1 MKINRIIAVLI
12 SVATLATL
20 MISCSDDAT
29 KGVKG
34 NGIERPYEPWIFR
47 SVLDQSPRMVTL
59 ALHDK
64 LWAAYRTTTGGL
76 YKAWRGEVLFD
87 GPVYT
92 NNHGPQPMTIG
103 DAYVENNEQPVWKL
117 TDAGGSEIPST
128 FQYKGHKVVDDKAT
142 LMYELTDEATKSVI
156 RIEEQVETS
165 ESDLG
170 DMILHRSFTTS
181 MVPDGKQVV
190 LSTTASSIV
199 TKENVTTTGKLTNV
213 KENEIKKGSRS
224 LLDMTADL
232 VLNSNTTTDLNI
244 SFVAGATIPNPHSM
258 GDEEDSDGT
267 PEGARLIARND
278 CKTCHNKNVKTIGP
292 AYVDVAKR
300 YKNTEDNVKMLVA
313 KVTNGGS
320 GVWGSQIMN
329 AHPDLSQYDITKM
342 VEYVMSLDADT
353 EGNEDQS
360 TSVKSDMNAQSP
372 SKMMK
377 LEETIPGAVTVIY
390 KQKKGVQNID
400 GMQTRKATNAGIM
413 PNFDNI
419 SGADFANN
427 RDNFGLVAEGYLV
440 IEKENSYNFRIWS
453 DDGSRVTL
461 NDKVILDNDGLHGT
475 DYKEAA
481 VTLTEG
487 LHPFKVEYFQG
498 EGGSYLSWN
507 WKPSGSEMWMV
518 VPANNIVHAKDMQS
532 VIGDLTLPM
541 ANITKVPGD
550 GYMVD
555 GVHPSFDL
563 SQVRPETFTPRVGGM
578 DFMSDG
584 RMVVSTWDAAG
595 SVYMLDNLNA
605 ADPNDI
611 KVTKI
616 AEGLAE
622 PLGLTVVDDEIYVM
636 QKQELTKLVD
646 NNGDELIDEY
656 HTISDDW
663 QVSANFHEFGFGMA
677 YKDDHFYAALATAIE
692 PGGAS
697 TNPQISDRGKCIKV
711 NKETGAVEFVA
722 SGFRTPNGVGIGY
735 GGDIYIADNQGD
747 WLPSSKIVR
756 VQDGAFYGNRSVNP
770 EAVKNLKDTPPV
782 VWLPQDE
789 IGNSPST
796 PLAINVGPYKNQM
809 IHGEV
814 THGGVKRVFVE
825 EVDGVTQGAL
835 FRFTQ
840 GVEAG
845 VNRLVWGPDGA
856 LYIGGIGSTGN
867 WGQTGKLW
875 YGLQRLAYNNKPAF
889 EMLAVR
895 AKSNGME
902 IEFTEPLREGDGW
915 DPTDYMVKQWY
926 YQPTIEY
933 GGPKMDE
940 RALKV
945 KSATVSDDRKKVFLE
960 FDGLKDGYVVYI
972 KLLNHFVSAG
982 SRSLWSTET
991 WYTMNNVPNA
1001 NVKGIAKK
1009 SPYQNLPNTLT
1020 AKEKADGWKLLF
1032 DGKTTAGWHNYGK
1045 KTVGSSWKI
1054 QDNALTLATDKKPDG
1069 GWQVADGG
1077 DLISDEQYENFELNL
1092 EWKIA
1097 NCGNSGIMFSGI
1109 ETEEYD
1115 YIWQTGPEMQI
1126 LDNTCHPDTKF
1137 VTHRA
1142 GDLYDMIET
1151 KHVTVKP
1158 AGEWNKVRIIKVNGE
1173 VEFWLN
1179 GYKVV
1184 EFTMYNDQ
1192 WKEMISKS
1200 KFNGWKGFG
1209 EAAKGH
1215 LALQDHGDRIWFR
1228 NIKILEK

>member
-1 MKINRIIAVLI
+1 MKTKRLFTLLLSLFFLI
-12 SVATLATL
+12 VV
-20 MISCSDDAT
+20 IVSCSDESSKSST
-29 KGVKG
+29 S
-34 NGIERPYEPWIFR
+34 GIERPYQPWIFR

-59 ALHDK
+59 ALNDK
-64 LWAAYRTTTGGL
+64 LWVTYRTTTGGL

-103 DAYVENNEQPVWKL
+103 DAYVQNEDASVWKL
-117 TDAGGSEIPST
+117 IDGNGDEIPST
-128 FQYKGHKVVDDKAT
+128 FQYKGHKVVDDTAV
-142 LMYELTDEATKSVI
+142 LMYELSDNTAPSVVQ
-156 RIEEQVETS
+156 IEEQVETVES
-165 ESDLG
+165 EIG
-170 DMILHRSFTTS
+170 DMILQRKFTTS
-181 MVPDGKQVV
+181 NVSEGRQVV
-190 LSTTASSIV
+190 LSTTASSIAAI
-199 TKENVTTTGKLTNV
+199 ENVITNGKLTQL
-213 KENEIKKGSRS
+213 KETEVKKGSRS
-224 LLDMTADL
+224 LVDMSADL
-232 VLNSNTTTDLNI
+232 VLNANAITNLDVT
-244 SFVAGATIPNPHSM
+244 FVAGASISNPHAL
-258 GDEEDSDGT
+258 GDEEDTDVT

-300 YKNTEDNVKMLVA
+300 YKNTEDNIKMLVM

-353 EGNEDQS
+353 EGDEVGV
-360 TSVKSDMNAQSP
+360 TTKTDMAAESP
-372 SKMMK
+372 STVVKM
-377 LEETIPGAVTVIY
+377 EDAIPGAVTVIY
-390 KQKKGVQNID
+390 KQKKGVQNLD
-400 GMQTRKATNAGIM
+400 GMQTSKAANAGIM
-413 PNFDNI
+413 PKFDNI

-427 RDNFGLVAEGYLV
+427 RDNFGLVSEGFLL

-453 DDGSRVTL
+453 DDGSRVSI
-461 NDKVILDNDGLHGT
+461 NGKVILDNDGNHGT

-481 VTLTEG
+481 VTLAKG
-487 LHPFKVEYFQG
+487 LHPFKIEYFQG

-507 WKPSGSEMWMV
+507 WKPSGSEMWTV
-518 VPANNIVHAKDMQS
+518 IPAENIMHTADMQK

-541 ANITKVPGD
+541 ANLTRVPGD

-563 SQVRPETFTPRVGGM
+563 SQVRPESFTPKVGGM

-595 SVYMLDNLNA
+595 SVYMLDNLDAENSE
-605 ADPNDI
+605 DI

-622 PLGLTVVDDEIYVM
+622 PLGLSVVDDEIYIM

-646 NNGDELIDEY
+646 NNDDGLIDEY
-656 HTISDDW
+656 HTVSDDW

-677 YKDDHFYAALATAIE
+677 YKDGYFYAALATAIE

-697 TNPQISDRGKCIKV
+697 SNPQISDRGKCIKI
-711 NKETGAVEFVA
+711 NKETGAVEFIA

-735 GGDIYIADNQGD
+735 GGDIYVADNQGD

-756 VQDGAFYGNRSVNP
+756 IQDGAFYGNRSVNP
-770 EAVKNLKDTPPV
+770 EAVKGLKDTPPL

-796 PLAINVGPYKNQM
+796 PLAINIGPYQNQM

-825 EVDGVTQGAL
+825 EVDGQLQGSL

-840 GVEAG
+840 GIEAG
-845 VNRLVWGPDGA
+845 VNRLAWGPDGA

-875 YGLQRLAYNNKPAF
+875 YGLQKIVYNEKPTF

-902 IEFTEPLREGDGW
+902 IEFTEPLQEGDGW
-915 DPTDYMVKQWY
+915 NPRDFMVKQWY
-926 YQPTIEY
+926 YEPTINY
-933 GGPKMDE
+933 GGPKMGE
-940 RALKV
+940 EALKV
-945 KSATVSDDRKKVFLE
+945 KSATVSTDRKSVFLE
-960 FDGLKDGYVVYI
+960 FDGLKKNHVVYI
-972 KLLNHFVSAG
+972 KLLNHYVSEG

-991 WYTMNNVPNA
+991 WYTMNKVPT
-1001 NVKGIAKK
+1001 NVKGIVKK
-1009 SPYQNLPNTLT
+1009 SPFTNKPNTLT
-1020 AKEKADGWKLLF
+1020 GAEQAAGWKLLF
-1032 DGKTTAGWHNYGK
+1032 DGKSTAGWHNYGK

-1054 QDNALTLATDKKPDG
+1054 ENEALTLVTDKKSDG

-1077 DLISDEQYENFELNL
+1077 DLVSDLQYENFELKL
-1092 EWKIA
+1092 DWKIA
-1097 NCGNSGIMFSGI
+1097 NCGNSGIIFSGL

-1151 KHVTVKP
+1151 SHITVKP
-1158 AGEWNKVRIIKVNGE
+1158 AGEWNKVRIIKVDGE

-1192 WKEMISKS
+1192 WKEMVSKS

-1209 EAAKGH
+1209 EAKKGH
-1215 LALQDHGDRIWFR
+1215 IALQDHGDRIWYR

>member
-1 MKINRIIAVLI
+1 MKKIKLYFVILSALSI
-12 SVATLATL
+12 SIGLV
-20 MISCSDDAT
+20 SCSDDNT
-29 KGVKG
+29 IK
-34 NGIERPYEPWIFR
+34 NTSEIERPYEPWIFR
-47 SVLDQSPRMVTL
+47 SVLDQSPRMITL
-59 ALHDK
+59 ALNDK
-64 LWAAYRTTTGGL
+64 LWAAYRTSTGSL

-92 NNHGPQPMTIG
+92 NNHGPQPMSIG
-103 DAYVENNEQPVWKL
+103 DAYVQNEDRDVWQLVDSDGGTVASSYQYAGHKIVEGKAILMYDLSDIENN
-117 TDAGGSEIPST
+117 
-128 FQYKGHKVVDDKAT
+128 
-142 LMYELTDEATKSVI
+142 SVI
-156 RIEEQVETS
+156 RVEESVEAT
-165 ESDLG
+165 ETEVG
-170 DMILHRSFTTS
+170 DMVLERTFSTS
-181 MVPDGKQVV
+181 SVPENRQVV
-190 LSTTASSIV
+190 LSTSASSIV
-199 TKENVTTTGKLTNV
+199 TLKNIVTDGTLIKVVETEV
-213 KENEIKKGSRS
+213 KKGSRS
-224 LLDMTADL
+224 LLDVSAAL
-232 VLNSNTTTDLNI
+232 ILNSNTTTVLNVL
-244 SFVAGATIPNPHSM
+244 FVAGASIPNPHSL
-258 GDEEDSDGT
+258 GDEEDTDGT
-267 PEGARLIARND
+267 PEGVRLIARND

-342 VEYVMSLDADT
+342 VEYIMSLDADT
-353 EGNEDQS
+353 EGDEDN
-360 TSVKSDMNAQSP
+360 VNLKLDKNAELP
-372 SKMMK
+372 SRIVK

-390 KQKKGVQNID
+390 KQNKGLNELD
-400 GMQTRKATNAGIM
+400 DMQTTAATNAGIM

-427 RDNFGLVAEGYLV
+427 RDNFGMVSEGFLV
-440 IEKENSYNFRIWS
+440 IEEENSYNFRIWS
-453 DDGSRVTL
+453 DDGSRVWI
-461 NDKVILDNDGLHGT
+461 NDKVILDNDGNHGT
-475 DYKEAA
+475 DYKEGS
-481 VTLTEG
+481 VTLTKG
-487 LHPFKVEYFQG
+487 LHPFKIEYFQG

-507 WKPSGSEMWMV
+507 WKPYGSEMWSV
-518 VPANNIVHAKDMQS
+518 IPANNIVHTKEMQS
-532 VIGDLTLPM
+532 SIGDLTLPM

-563 SQVRPETFTPRVGGM
+563 SQVRPETFTPRVGGL

-584 RMVVSTWDAAG
+584 SMIISTWDAAG
-595 SVYMLDNLNA
+595 SVYRLDNIKAEN
-605 ADPNDI
+605 PNDI

-622 PLGLTVVDDEIYVM
+622 PLGLAVVDDEIYVM
-636 QKQELTKLVD
+636 QKQELTQLID
-646 NNGDELIDEY
+646 NDNDGIIDEY
-656 HTISDDW
+656 QTVSDDW
-663 QVSANFHEFGFGMA
+663 QVSANFHEFGFGLA
-677 YKDDHFYAALATAIE
+677 YKEGNFYAALATAIE

-697 TNPQISDRGKCIKV
+697 TNPQISDRGKCVKI
-711 NKETGAVEFVA
+711 NKETGAVEFIA

-770 EAVKNLKDTPPV
+770 EMVKDLKDSPPV

-825 EVDGVTQGAL
+825 EVEGVLQGSL

-840 GVEAG
+840 GMEAG
-845 VNRLVWGPDGA
+845 VNRLAWGPDGA

-875 YGLQRLAYNNKPAF
+875 YGLQRFAYNEKPTF

-902 IEFTEPLREGDGW
+902 IEFTEPLQEGEGW
-915 DPTDYMVKQWY
+915 EPEDYLVKQWY
-926 YQPTIEY
+926 YQPTINY
-933 GGPKMDE
+933 GGPKMAE
-940 RALKV
+940 KTLKV
-945 KSATVSDDRKKVFLE
+945 ISATVSKDRKKVFLE
-960 FDGLKDGYVVYI
+960 FDGLKDDHVVYI
-972 KLLNHFVSAG
+972 KLLNHFISQA

-991 WYTMNNVPNA
+991 WYTMNKVPLN
-1001 NVKGIAKK
+1001 NKGLVKK
-1009 SPYQNLPNTLT
+1009 SPYSNLSNTLT
-1020 AKEKADGWKLLF
+1020 KSEESAGWKLLF
-1032 DGKTTAGWHNYGK
+1032 DGKSTKGWHNYGK
-1045 KTVGSSWKI
+1045 ETVGSSWKI
-1054 QDNALTLATDKKPDG
+1054 VGDALTLATDEKPDG

-1077 DLISDEQYENFELNL
+1077 DLVSDDQYENFELKL

-1097 NCGNSGIMFSGI
+1097 NCGNSGIFFGGL
-1109 ETEEYD
+1109 ENDEYQNI
-1115 YIWQTGPEMQI
+1115 YQTAPEMQI
-1126 LDNTCHPDTKF
+1126 LDNTCHPDTKY

-1151 KHVTVKP
+1151 KYVTVRP
-1158 AGEWNKVRIIKVNGE
+1158 AGEWNKVRIIKDDGE

-1184 EFTMYNDQ
+1184 EFTMYNDE
-1192 WKEMISKS
+1192 WKNMISKS
-1200 KFNGWKGFG
+1200 KFAEWKGFG
-1209 EAAKGH
+1209 VEKKGH
-1215 LALQDHGDRIWFR
+1215 LALQDHGDRVWFR
-1228 NIKILEK
+1228 NIKILTK

>member
-1 MKINRIIAVLI
+1 MKANRLFTLLLIILI
-12 SVATLATL
+12 ISTVV
-20 MISCSDDAT
+20 ISCSDDST
-29 KGVKG
+29 TTTRGS
-34 NGIERPYEPWIFR
+34 GIERPYQPWVFR
-47 SVLDQSPRMVTL
+47 SVLDQNPRMITL
-59 ALHDK
+59 ALNNK

-92 NNHGPQPMTIG
+92 NNHGPQPMSIG
-103 DAYVENNEQPVWKL
+103 DAYVQNDDKSVWKL
-117 TDAGGSEIPST
+117 TEADGTEIPTT
-128 FQYKGHKVVDDKAT
+128 FQYKGHKVVDDKAV
-142 LMYELTDEATKSVI
+142 LMYELSDNTTLSVV
-156 RIEEQVETS
+156 RIEEEVETVES
-165 ESDLG
+165 EVG
-170 DMILHRSFTTS
+170 DMIFQRKFTTS
-181 MVPDGKQVV
+181 NLPVGKQIV
-190 LSTTASSIV
+190 LSTSASSIV
-199 TKENVTTTGKLTNV
+199 TIENVKTSGQLTKV
-213 KENEIKKGSRS
+213 IETEVKKGSRS
-224 LLDMTADL
+224 LIVMTADL
-232 VLNSNTTTDLNI
+232 VLNANATTDLNV
-244 SFVAGATIPNPHSM
+244 SFVAGASIPNPHAL
-258 GDEEDSDGT
+258 GDEEDTDGI

-300 YKNTEDNVKMLVA
+300 YTNNEDNIKMLVA

-342 VEYVMSLDADT
+342 IEYVMSLDADT
-353 EGNEDQS
+353 EGNKEEDV
-360 TSVKSDMNAQSP
+360 TIKKDMNAESP
-372 SKMMK
+372 SKIVN

-390 KQKKGVQNID
+390 KQKKGVRNLD
-400 GMQTRKATNAGIM
+400 GMQTTKAINAGIM

-427 RDNFGLVAEGYLV
+427 RDNFGLVSEGYLW

-453 DDGSRVTL
+453 DDGSRVSL
-461 NDKVILDNDGLHGT
+461 NSKVILDNDGNHGT
-475 DYKEAA
+475 DYKEAS
-481 VTLTEG
+481 VTLTQG
-487 LHPFKVEYFQG
+487 LHPFKIEYFQG
-498 EGGSYLSWN
+498 ESGSYLSWN

-518 VPANNIVHAKDMQS
+518 VPAKNIVHTKEMQT

-541 ANITKVPGD
+541 ANITRVPGD

-563 SQVRPETFTPRVGGM
+563 SQVRPETFMPKVGGM

-595 SVYMLDNLNA
+595 SVFMLNNINA
-605 ADPNDI
+605 ASPEDI
-611 KVTKI
+611 IVTKI

-622 PLGLTVVDDEIYVM
+622 PLGLSVVDDEIYIM

-646 NNGDELIDEY
+646 NNNDGLIDEY
-656 HTISDDW
+656 QTICDDW

-677 YKDDHFYAALATAIE
+677 YKDGHFYAALATAIE

-697 TNPQISDRGKCIKV
+697 TNPQIVDRGKCVKI

-735 GGDIYIADNQGD
+735 GGDIYVADNQGD
-747 WLPSSKIVR
+747 WLPSSKIVKI
-756 VQDGAFYGNRSVNP
+756 QEGAFYGNRSVNP
-770 EAVKNLKDTPPV
+770 ESVKDLKDTPPV

-796 PLAINVGPYKNQM
+796 PLSINVGPYKNQM

-825 EVDGVTQGAL
+825 EVDGQIQGSL

-840 GVEAG
+840 GIEAG
-845 VNRLVWGPDGA
+845 VNRLAWGPDGA

-875 YGLQRLAYNNKPAF
+875 YGLQRLAYNEKLTF

-902 IEFTEPLREGDGW
+902 IEFTEPLKEGDGW
-915 DPTDYMVKQWY
+915 NPEDYLVKQWY
-926 YQPTIEY
+926 YKPTINY

-940 RALKV
+940 KALNV
-945 KSATVSDDRKKVFLE
+945 KSATVSEDRKSVFLE
-960 FDGLKDGYVVYI
+960 FDGLKDNHVVYI
-972 KLLNHFVSAG
+972 KLLNHFVSKG

-991 WYTMNNVPNA
+991 WYTMNKVPS
-1001 NVKGIAKK
+1001 NVKGSVIK
-1009 SPYQNLPNTLT
+1009 SPYNNQPNELSESER
-1020 AKEKADGWKLLF
+1020 AAGWKLLF
-1032 DGKTTAGWHNYGK
+1032 DGKSTANWHNYGK

-1054 QDNALTLATDKKPDG
+1054 ENGNLTLATDKKPDG

-1151 KHVTVKP
+1151 NHITVKP
-1158 AGEWNKVRIIKVNGE
+1158 AGEWNKVRIIKVDGE

-1179 GYKVV
+1179 GYKVI
-1184 EFTMYNDQ
+1184 EFTMYNEE

-1200 KFNGWKGFG
+1200 KFADWKGFG
-1209 EAAKGH
+1209 EATKGH

-1228 NIKILEK
+1228 NVKILEK

>member
-1 MKINRIIAVLI
+1 MKFNKSIAFFIFAVFT
-12 SVATLATL
+12 SLA
-20 MISCSDDAT
+20 IFSCSDDASSDT
-29 KGVKG
+29 RSGV
-34 NGIERPYEPWIFR
+34 ERPYEPWVFR
-47 SVLDQSPRMVTL
+47 SVLDQSPRMITL

-103 DAYVENNEQPVWKL
+103 DAYVQNEEVSVWKL
-117 TDAGGSEIPST
+117 TSESGQEIPST
-128 FQYKGHKVVDDKAT
+128 FNYKGHKIVADNAI
-142 LMYELTDEATKSVI
+142 LMYELMDNATGDVI
-156 RIEEQVETS
+156 TIEEQVETT

-170 DMILHRSFTTS
+170 DMMLQRSFTTAG
-181 MVPDGKQVV
+181 VPQGRQVV
-190 LSTTASSIV
+190 LSTGATSIV
-199 TKENVTTTGKLTNV
+199 TKENVNTTGTLRNI
-213 KENEIKKGSRS
+213 KETEVKKGSRS
-224 LLDMTADL
+224 LIDMKADL
-232 VLNSNTTTDLNI
+232 VLNANATTDLNV

-353 EGNEDQS
+353 EGNEDNEAE
-360 TSVKSDMNAQSP
+360 VKSDKNAQSP
-372 SKMMK
+372 SRTAK
-377 LEETIPGAVTVIY
+377 LEETIPGSVTVIY
-390 KQKKGVQNID
+390 KQKKGVQKLD
-400 GMQTRKATNAGIM
+400 AMQTSKAANAGIM

-427 RDNFGLVAEGYLV
+427 RENFGLVAEGYLV
-440 IEKENSYNFRIWS
+440 IEKQNSYNFRIWS

-461 NDKVILDNDGLHGT
+461 NDRIILDNDGNHGT
-475 DYKEAA
+475 DYKEAS

-487 LHPFKVEYFQG
+487 LHPFKIEYFQG

-518 VPANNIVHAKDMQS
+518 VPAENIVHTKEMQS
-532 VIGDLTLPM
+532 AIGDLTLPM
-541 ANITKVPGD
+541 ANITKIPGD

-595 SVYMLDNLNA
+595 SVYMLDNLKAEN
-605 ADPNDI
+605 PEEI

-622 PLGLTVVDDEIYVM
+622 PLGLSIVADEIYVM
-636 QKQELTKLVD
+636 QKQELTKLND
-646 NNGDELIDEY
+646 NDGDGLIDEY
-656 HTISDDW
+656 ETISDDW

-677 YKDDHFYAALATAIE
+677 YKDGHFYAALATAIE

-711 NKETGAVEFVA
+711 NKETGAVEFIA

-735 GGDIYIADNQGD
+735 GGDVYIADNQGD

-756 VQDGAFYGNRSVNP
+756 VQEGAFYGNRSVNP

-796 PLAINVGPYKNQM
+796 PLAINVGPYQNQM

-825 EVDGVTQGAL
+825 EVDGVLQGSL

-845 VNRLVWGPDGA
+845 VNRLSWGPDGA

-875 YGLQRLAYNNKPAF
+875 YGLQRFAYNSKPTF

-902 IEFTEPLREGDGW
+902 IEFTEPLKEGDGW
-915 DPTDYMVKQWY
+915 NVDDYLVKQWY
-926 YQPTIEY
+926 YQPTINY

-945 KSATVSDDRKKVFLE
+945 KSATVSEDRKKVFLE
-960 FDGLKDGYVVYI
+960 FDGLKDGHVVYI
-972 KLLNHFVSAG
+972 KLLNHFVSEA

-991 WYTMNNVPNA
+991 WYTMNKVPA
-1001 NVKGIAKK
+1001 STVKGQVKK

-1020 AKEKADGWKLLF
+1020 AAEKAAGWKLLF
-1032 DGKTTAGWHNYGK
+1032 DGKSTAGWHNYGK

-1054 QDNALTLATDKKPDG
+1054 ENGALTLATDKKPDG

-1077 DLISDEQYENFELNL
+1077 DLISDDQYENFELNL

-1097 NCGNSGIMFSGI
+1097 NCGNSGIMFSGV
-1109 ETEEYD
+1109 ETDEFD

-1126 LDNTCHPDTKF
+1126 LDNTCHPDTKY

-1151 KHVTVKP
+1151 SHVTVKP

-1184 EFTMYNDQ
+1184 EFTMYNGD
-1192 WKEMISKS
+1192 WNNLISKS
-1200 KFNGWKGFG
+1200 KFKDWKGFG
-1209 EAAKGH
+1209 MAKKGH

-1228 NIKILEK
+1228 NVKILEK

>member
-1 MKINRIIAVLI
+1 MKSNRLFTLLASLVLL
-12 SVATLATL
+12 SVLSL
-20 MISCSDDAT
+20 SCSEDNPKSSTA
-29 KGVKG
+29 
-34 NGIERPYEPWIFR
+34 GIERPYEPWIFR
-47 SVLDQSPRMVTL
+47 SVLDQSPRIITL
-59 ALHDK
+59 ALNDK
-64 LWAAYRTTTGGL
+64 LWAAYHTTTGGL
-76 YKAWRGEVLFD
+76 YKAWKGEVLFD

-103 DAYVENNEQPVWKL
+103 DAYVQNDDKSVWGL
-117 TDAGGSEIPST
+117 SDASGAEIPST
-128 FQYKGHKVVDDKAT
+128 FNYKGHKVVEGKAV
-142 LMYELTDEATKSVI
+142 LMYEISDNTSPTVVI
-156 RIEEQVETS
+156 IEEEVETIES
-165 ESDLG
+165 EVG
-170 DMILHRSFTTS
+170 DMILQRKFTAS
-181 MVPDGKQVV
+181 NVPAEKQVI
-190 LSTTASSIV
+190 LSTTGSSIV
-199 TKENVTTTGKLTNV
+199 TIENVNTTGQLINV
-213 KENEIKKGSRS
+213 KETKVKKGSRS
-224 LLDMTADL
+224 LLDFKADL
-232 VLNSNTTTDLNI
+232 VLNANASTELNV
-244 SFVAGATIPNPHSM
+244 SFVAGASIPNPHSL
-258 GDEEDSDGT
+258 GDEKDTDGT
-267 PEGARLIARND
+267 PEGIRLIARND

-300 YKNTEDNVKMLVA
+300 YKNTEENVKMLVA

-329 AHPDLSQYDITKM
+329 AHPDLSQYDIGKM

-353 EGNEDQS
+353 EGED
-360 TSVKSDMNAQSP
+360 VEDDVIKKDMNAESP
-372 SKMMK
+372 SKMVK

-390 KQKKGVQNID
+390 KQQKGVKELD
-400 GMQTRKATNAGIM
+400 DMQTSNAKNAGIM

-427 RDNFGLVAEGYLV
+427 RDNFGLVSEGYLL

-453 DDGSRVTL
+453 DDGSRVSL
-461 NDKVILDNDGLHGT
+461 NGKVILDNDGNHGT
-475 DYKEAA
+475 DYKEAS

-487 LHPFKVEYFQG
+487 LHPFKIEYFQG

-507 WKPSGSEMWMV
+507 WKPNGSEMWMV
-518 VPANNIVHAKDMQS
+518 IPSGNILHTVDMQK

-541 ANITKVPGD
+541 ANLTRVPGD

-563 SQVRPETFTPRVGGM
+563 SQVRPETFMPRVGGM

-595 SVYMLDNLNA
+595 SVFMLDNLKAEN
-605 ADPNDI
+605 PEDI

-622 PLGLTVVDDEIYVM
+622 PLGLSIVDDEIYIM

-646 NNGDELIDEY
+646 NNNDGLIDEY
-656 HTISDDW
+656 QTVCDDW

-677 YKDDHFYAALATAIE
+677 YKDGHFYAALATAIE

-697 TNPQISDRGKCIKV
+697 TNPQISDRGKCIKI
-711 NKETGAVEFVA
+711 NKETGAVEFIA
-722 SGFRTPNGVGIGY
+722 SGFRTPNGVGVGY

-756 VQDGAFYGNRSVNP
+756 VKEGAFFGNRSVNP
-770 EAVKNLKDTPPV
+770 GAVKDLKDTPPL

-796 PLAINVGPYKNQM
+796 PLSINVGPYKNQM

-825 EVDGVTQGAL
+825 EVDGVLQGSL

-840 GVEAG
+840 GIEAG
-845 VNRLVWGPDGA
+845 VNRLAWGPDGA

-875 YGLQRLAYNNKPAF
+875 YGLQRFAFNDKPTF

-902 IEFTEPLREGDGW
+902 IEFTEALQEGDGW
-915 DPTDYMVKQWY
+915 DPKDFKVKQWY
-926 YQPTIEY
+926 YEPTINY

-940 RALKV
+940 KALKV
-945 KSATVSDDRKKVFLE
+945 KSATVSEDRKRVFLE
-960 FDGLKDGYVVYI
+960 FDGLKSNHVVYI
-972 KLLNHFVSAG
+972 KLLNHYVSEG

-991 WYTMNNVPNA
+991 WYTMNKVPSNE
-1001 NVKGIAKK
+1001 KGNAKK
-1009 SPYQNLPNTLT
+1009 SPFNNQHNKLT
-1020 AKEKADGWKLLF
+1020 STEKAAGWKLLF
-1032 DGKTTAGWHNYGK
+1032 DGQSTDGWHNYGK

-1054 QDNALTLATDKKPDG
+1054 EDDALTLATNKKSDG

-1077 DLISDEQYENFELNL
+1077 DLVSNDQYEDFELNL
-1092 EWKIA
+1092 DWRIA
-1097 NCGNSGIMFSGI
+1097 NCGNSGIFFGGI
-1109 ETEEYD
+1109 ENGNYHNI
-1115 YIWQTGPEMQI
+1115 YQTAPEMQI

-1158 AGEWNKVRIIKVNGE
+1158 AGEWNKVRIIKVGGD

-1184 EFTMYNDQ
+1184 EFTMFNDQ

-1200 KFNGWKGFG
+1200 KFAGWEGFG
-1209 EAAKGH
+1209 VQKKGH
-1215 LALQDHGDRIWFR
+1215 IALQDHGDRIWFR
-1228 NIKILEK
+1228 NIKILAK